1 MEKEIVSEGK
11 KKPAYDEQTLAKLLE
26 AAYVLQEHNRRQRE
40 MASRGEPTPSISRS
54 MPSESSLAP
63 EPQIQEPPP
72 FPPEAIAAVQ
82 LPEPSQEAAKD
93 DYTLTLAQIVETQHQ
108 IQVRHLE
115 LEEGMSLVAERV
127 TEIAHAG
134 GASIGIIKGKKVG
147 YRAVAGRMSVPQGTE
162 VLLEKALCAAS
173 LRAGHVIRCTHVNAD
188 FLIDA
193 EECRRRGIHSLI
205 AVPIYNNGG
214 IAGALELYYSG
225 AAAFTEQDVH
235 TCQLM
240 AGLVTESLARAEE
253 LSWKKSL
260 ADERAMMLE
269 ALEKLKPNLAAL
281 AEASGAPESAPRTSQ
296 GKIVDSA
303 PESTFACR
311 KCGHEFA
318 GEEQFCGE
326 CGLPRSGDYEPPNM
340 QSKVATLW
348 HMQEEARKKQ
358 SSVPEEDG
366 DRAPAELLSSLN
378 EPAISNS
385 PGVDGIL
392 GDDPFESKK
401 LPERREQK
409 EQSDLQVADRGSL
422 DVASSNH
429 APESSDD
436 EEAPTKMGPAGAWS
450 SAASARDFLEQL
462 ATPRGVLSRLWNTRR
477 GDVYL
482 TIAIILVAFVTFW
495 GVWSGRSVGAS
506 GTASATAHH
515 KAAADS
521 DLSLFDRMLISL
533 GLADPPESPE
543 SKGNPTI
550 QVWVDL
556 QTGLYYCPG
565 ADLYGKTP
573 KGKLESQREAQLDQ
587 FEPSARTTCN

>member
-11 KKPAYDEQTLAKLLE
+11 KKPVYDEQTLAKLLE

-40 MASRGEPTPSISRS
+40 MASRSEEPTPSLST
-54 MPSESSLAP
+54 AP
-63 EPQIQEPPP
+63 ELELPNAAPLTA
-72 FPPEAIAAVQ
+72 EAIAAVQ
-82 LPEPSQEAAKD
+82 LPVPEQEAAKD

-108 IQVRHLE
+108 IQMRHLE
-115 LEEGMSLVAERV
+115 LEEAMSLVAERV

-134 GASIGIIKGKKVG
+134 GAGVGIVKGKKVG
-147 YRAVAGRMSVPQGTE
+147 YRAVAGRMIVPQGTE

-173 LRAGHVIRCTHVNAD
+173 LRAGHVIRCTHVHAD

-205 AVPIYNNGG
+205 AVPIYHNGG
-214 IAGALELYYSG
+214 IAGALELYYSD

-240 AGLVTESLARAEE
+240 AGLVTESLAKAEE

-269 ALEKLKPNLAAL
+269 ALEKLKPNLPAL
-281 AEASGAPESAPRTSQ
+281 AEASTSSESAAGTSENKTANSVQ
-296 GKIVDSA
+296 M
-303 PESTFACR
+303 PQESTFACQR
-311 KCGHEFA
+311 CGHKLA
-318 GEEQFCGE
+318 GEEQFCGK
-326 CGLPRSGDYEPPNM
+326 CGTPRSGDYEPLNL

-348 HMQEEARKKQ
+348 HMQEARKKE
-358 SSVPEEDG
+358 SSVTQEDG
-366 DRAPAELLSSLN
+366 DRGQEGPLGSST
-378 EPAISNS
+378 EQPISN
-385 PGVDGIL
+385 PFGVHGIL
-392 GDDPFESKK
+392 SEDPLESKK
-401 LPERREQK
+401 LSERLEQR
-409 EQSDLQVADRGSL
+409 EQSDLQVADRGNP
-422 DVASSNH
+422 DVASRSG
-429 APESSDD
+429 AQDIADDD
-436 EEAPTKMGPAGAWS
+436 EEASTKMEHAGAWS
-450 SAASARDFLEQL
+450 SAATARDFLEQL
-462 ATPRGVLSRLWNTRR
+462 ATQRGALSRVWNTRR

-506 GTASATAHH
+506 GTPSGAAHH
-515 KAAADS
+515 KAAPDA

-533 GLADPPESPE
+533 GLADPPETPE
-543 SKGNPTI
+543 SKGNPTT

-556 QTGLYYCPG
+556 QTALYYCPG

-573 KGKLESQREAQLDQ
+573 KGKFASQRDAQLDQ
-587 FEPSARTTCN
+587 FEPAARQACN